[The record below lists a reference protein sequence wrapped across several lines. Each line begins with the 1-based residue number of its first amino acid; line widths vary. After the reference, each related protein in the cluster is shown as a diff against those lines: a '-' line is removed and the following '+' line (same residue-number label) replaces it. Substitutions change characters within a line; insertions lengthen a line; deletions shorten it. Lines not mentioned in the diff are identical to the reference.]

1 MKFSLQPRLEND
13 LLILE
18 PLQKEDFEA
27 LYKVASE
34 KEVWAQHPNP
44 DRYKREVFQ
53 KFFEGAILSAGAF
66 KITDKKSGELAGSS
80 RFYDYNEADNSILI
94 GYTFYGTKFWGT
106 GLNHKTKRI
115 MMDYIFQY
123 VDTVIFHIGAE
134 NLRSQI
140 SISRLGAEKVDE
152 QLVEY
157 FGERPKLNFI
167 YQIKKENYQ
176 K

>member
-53 KFFEGAILSAGAF
+53 KFFEGAILSGGAF

-106 GLNHKTKRI
+106 GLNHKTKHI

-123 VDTVIFHIGAE
+123 VNTVIFHIGAE

>member
-1 MKFSLQPRLEND
+1 MEFSLQPRLEND
-13 LLILE
+13 FLILE

-53 KFFEGAILSAGAF
+53 NFFEGAIQSGGAF
-66 KITDKKSGELAGSS
+66 KIYDKNSGELAGSS
-80 RFYDYNEADNSILI
+80 RFYDYNDADNSILI
-94 GYTFYGTKFWGT
+94 GYTFYGTNFWGT
-106 GLNHKTKRI
+106 GLNHKAKRI

-123 VDTVIFHIGAE
+123 VDKVIFHIGAE

-140 SISRLGAEKVDE
+140 SISRLGAEKFDE

-157 FGERPKLNFI
+157 FGESPKLNFI
-167 YQIKKENYQ
+167 YQIKKENYL